1 VGRRQLAL
9 SAGVTAAGPVY
20 RPRSWTRRA
29 VLVLLAMA
37 VFGPTAARADKVVA
51 FYSAYWAGLPVGQV
65 RLAFQASASAYRDAI
80 EIRTGG
86 LPRLFT
92 RFRATAEATGR
103 LDPGKSA
110 DPQRYDARY
119 DMKKRRN
126 NRIDMQFV
134 ARDGVLIAERAGD
147 DTNRKPPL
155 AEKFRRDIVDPLS
168 AFERVRAT
176 IAQSHAV
183 PDTTFTVPVYD
194 DTRRFDVVGRVLPRD
209 RRAPGKLQ
217 VALILK
223 PIAGFKNESS
233 EDGDPENAPR
243 PVSLTLSDD
252 QKLLPLSMTVRIFY
266 MPLVV
271 QLDRICTG
279 AEACP
284 G

>member
-9 SAGVTAAGPVY
+9 SAGVTTAGPAH

-29 VLVLLAMA
+29 VLVLLTMA
-37 VFGPTAARADKVVA
+37 VFQPAAARPDKVVA
-51 FYSAYWAGLPVGQV
+51 LYSAYWAGLPVGQV
-65 RLAFQASASAYRDAI
+65 RLAFEASATSYRDAI

-103 LDPGKSA
+103 LGPGGSA
-110 DPQRYDARY
+110 DPQRYDALY

-126 NRIDMQFV
+126 NHIDMQFI

-147 DTNRKPPL
+147 DTNRKPLL
-155 AEKFRRDIVDPLS
+155 AEKYRRDIVDPLS
-168 AFERVRAT
+168 AFERVRAA
-176 IAQSHAV
+176 IAQSHAA
-183 PDTTFTVPVYD
+183 PDTRFTVPVYD
-194 DTRRFDVVGRVLPRD
+194 DTRRFDVVGRVLPHD

-223 PIAGFKNESS
+223 PIAGFKGESS

-243 PVSLTLSDD
+243 PVSLTLSND
-252 QKLLPLSMTVRIFY
+252 QRLLPVSMTVRILY
-266 MPLVV
+266 LPLVV
-271 QLDRICTG
+271 QLERICTG
-279 AEACP
+279 TEACP

>member
-1 VGRRQLAL
+1 V
-9 SAGVTAAGPVY
+9 
-20 RPRSWTRRA
+20 
-29 VLVLLAMA
+29 
-37 VFGPTAARADKVVA
+37 
-51 FYSAYWAGLPVGQV
+51 PVGQV
-65 RLAFQASASAYRDAI
+65 RLAFDDSASSYRDAI

-86 LPRLFT
+86 LPRMFT

-103 LDPGKSA
+103 LDPGRSA
-110 DPQRYDARY
+110 DPQRYDALY

-168 AFERVRAT
+168 AFERVRAA
-176 IAQSHAV
+176 IAQSHAL

-209 RRAPGKLQ
+209 RRAPGTLQ

-223 PIAGFKNESS
+223 PIAGFKGESS

-252 QKLLPLSMTVRIFY
+252 QKLLPVSMTVRIFY